1 MPPKL
6 ISLLKFILALAF
18 GLGLVVG
25 LDRGVAILFGEQT
38 LAPLVS
44 VLVLA
49 VFSFFLTPAQI
60 IVAIPLF
67 AFESFVL
74 IREASAY
81 PLVRTATVVLGGS
94 LAWAVRRERLKISAQ
109 LKEVDT
115 FLGQLPVP
123 WLMVDSSGNIL
134 QASKAAVATLGMSV
148 SELQAVS
155 FPYLF
160 SPIEKKGDF
169 IQTFLQVVDHHR
181 GISGVELICRHSRQA
196 YSASLAPLT
205 TPRRTSVL
213 VALNLKN
220 SP

>member
-74 IREASAY
+74 ICEASAY

-115 FLGQLPVP
+115 LLGQLPVP

-181 GISGVELICRHSRQA
+181 GTSGLELICRHSRQA
-196 YSASLAPLT
+196 YFASLAPLT